1 MSMPTSIEFNQGM
14 NVIGVWFFW
23 FCIYVIITL
32 GIGILLY
39 ATTLYLSKSEHK
51 SIKINRTM
59 GGSSYGKSRKINKRV
74 A

>member
-1 MSMPTSIEFNQGM
+1 MSMPTSIEFNQM
-14 NVIGVWFFW
+14 INVIGVWSFW
-23 FCIYVIITL
+23 FFIHVIITL
-32 GIGILLY
+32 VIGILLY
-39 ATTLYLSKSEHK
+39 AAELYLSKSEHK